1 MQHRLE
7 GLHGV
12 RGLAAGTVAFFHL
25 TVIGGLAPPSLVA
38 PVVAHFY
45 LAVHVFFVLSA
56 FALAYSASQSPTGY
70 GAYLVKRFF
79 RIAPLFYVL
88 VAWAIYRGGWPD
100 WATLAANLTFTFN
113 LVPGM
118 HLSLVWAGWSVGVEM
133 LFYLVFPFL
142 LMSLGRISW
151 AAAAFAAAV
160 ILDGLLWALW
170 QPDPRLGEYVYFF
183 IGSNLSPFIAGICAY
198 RVFARLAPTRLP
210 ERSGTALLLLSVS
223 ALMLAYADPLHLYER
238 AHGLYVALWSVP
250 FAMLCLA
257 ESLYPGRFFRSRAL
271 QWLGDRSYSIYLLHP
286 VVFFLLRPWYPALIR
301 ATGMDGQW
309 QLAIPFLVSAPVL
322 LAAADL
328 AYRLIESPGMRMGK
342 RIAHR
347 SRAIPAAVPESGTA
361 KA

>member
-7 GLHGV
+7 GLHGI
-12 RGLAAGTVAFFHL
+12 RGLAAATVAFFHL
-25 TVIGGLAPPSLVA
+25 TVIGGLQPPSLVA

-56 FALAYSASQSPTGY
+56 FALAYSATQSPTGY

-88 VAWAIYRGGWPD
+88 VAWTLYRGGWPD
-100 WATLAANLTFTFN
+100 WATLAANLSFTFN
-113 LVPGM
+113 L
-118 HLSLVWAGWSVGVEM
+118 
-133 LFYLVFPFL
+133 
-142 LMSLGRISW
+142 
-151 AAAAFAAAV
+151 

-198 RVFARLAPTRLP
+198 RVFSRLATTRLP
-210 ERSGTALLLLSVS
+210 ERFRAALLLLCVS

-238 AHGLYVALWSVP
+238 ARGLYYALWSVP
-250 FAMLCLA
+250 FAMLCVSQ
-257 ESLYPGRFFRSRAL
+257 SLYPARFFASRAL

-286 VVFFLLRPWYPALIR
+286 AIFFVLRPWYPALIR
-301 ATGMDGQW
+301 ATGVDGEW

-322 LAAADL
+322 LVAADL
-328 AYRLIESPGMRMGK
+328 SYRLIESPGMRMGK
-342 RIAHR
+342 RIAGAAR
-347 SRAIPAAVPESGTA
+347 GLRVAVPASDPA
-361 KA
+361 KT